1 MPRMNRFLVRAA
13 IAGALV
19 ATAPALALAQT
30 SAPALPEG
38 TIPAGVSIAGVDV
51 SGLAA
56 LDARQRLYDQLVTP
70 RRAPM
75 PVTFDTRTFNIDPDA
90 VGYKADVD
98 GAIVVAF
105 QQAPAPGTTV
115 DVPLAESI
123 NRTKLRDVIAWRG
136 TQYAVDG
143 KDATVILRGL
153 QPIVRKPKLGVKVDV
168 NKSVDVLAPAF
179 VTARPATPY
188 ALVTTRV
195 APSVTSVGA
204 VVVIDKSTFKLRL
217 YKGVTKPGGDVMKRI
232 KTYPVAVGQPAY
244 PTPVGNFQVIE
255 KQMNPTWF
263 PPNSPWAAGL
273 GPIPPG
279 AGNPLGTRW
288 IGTSAPGIGM
298 HGTPNSASIGSAAS
312 HGCIRMYISDV
323 ENLYPRVQIGTPVF
337 IRN

>member
-1 MPRMNRFLVRAA
+1 MRMNRNLVRAA
-13 IAGALV
+13 LVGALLV
-19 ATAPALALAQT
+19 AAPAAAVAQAT
-30 SAPALPEG
+30 TPPLPNG
-38 TIPAGVSIAGVDV
+38 TIPAGVSIGGVDV

-56 LDARQRLYDQLVTP
+56 LDARQRVYDQLVTP

-75 PVTFDTRTFNIDPDA
+75 PVTFDGRTFTIDPDA

-98 GAIVVAF
+98 AAIVLAF
-105 QQAPAPGTTV
+105 QQAPAPGTTA
-115 DVPLAESI
+115 DVPLPESI
-123 NRTKLRDVIAWRG
+123 SRTKLRDVVAWRG

-153 QPIVRKPKLGVKVDV
+153 QPIVRKPKLGLKVNV
-168 NKSVDVLAPAF
+168 TKSVDLLAPAF
-179 VTARPATPY
+179 VAARPATPY

-195 APSVTSVGA
+195 APSSTSVGA
-204 VVVIDKSTFKLRL
+204 VVVVDKSTFTLKV

-232 KTYPVAVGQPAY
+232 KSYPVAVGQPAY

-255 KQMNPTWF
+255 KQVDPTWF
-263 PPNSPWAAGL
+263 PPSSPWAAGL